1 MKQRKSDYIL
11 LTRDKT
17 ESASITEANIDRVK
31 NNPNL
36 SSYAKW
42 RIAKVMKRLM
52 KNRKKGRLKYD

>member
-17 ESASITEANIDRVK
+17 ESASITEVDIDRVK

-36 SSYAKW
+36 SSFAKW
-42 RIAKVMKRLM
+42 QIIKFMKRTM
-52 KNRKKGRLKYD
+52 KNRKRGK